1 MVECKEAQ
9 VANAQVAVGISE
21 EKVLVELAVL
31 GVVLEGVG
39 ESAQGS
45 EVSGWYFSLFGGIGV
60 GFNGA
65 LGALREVF
73 KSTMMG

>member
-45 EVSGWYFSLFGGIGV
+45 EVSGW
-60 GFNGA
+60 
-65 LGALREVF
+65 
-73 KSTMMG
+73 